1 MDAVMLFSRSTLLPC
16 ALVVLVTAALLYALD
31 ASLAV
36 SATAL
41 LALTALFLILQQ
53 ALRGLQREQ
62 QQLAARHAALEQER
76 DTLRAQLQAL
86 QELDGAITPIW
97 QRQLHTVNELLGS
110 NISAICERFSHLVVE
125 IATVTGSL
133 PEQSGQV
140 SRIQDDKQAL
150 KTLFQELQ
158 GLSDTNQQLF
168 QRTNT
173 LVTFSSE
180 LNSLA
185 AEVGKIAEQTNLLA
199 LNAAIEAARAGE
211 SGRGFAVVADEVRAL
226 STLSGKTGVRISER
240 IKELNTIMHDFQVH
254 AQGSTQRESA
264 ALAEGEATLERV
276 ISNLEGRAATLQ
288 TQGQD
293 MRTLS
298 QTIQQEIEQ
307 MLVSFQFQDR
317 SSQMLNQVCSSM
329 QELNRTLDHWHR
341 RRREAHSAELPDV
354 AALLATMKQSYVTTE
369 QHVNHAPNDHAVSR
383 HADKGSVNF
392 F

>member
-1 MDAVMLFSRSTLLPC
+1 MLFSRATSLQLGTV
-16 ALVVLVTAALLYALD
+16 AVLTATVLAVLD
-31 ASLAV
+31 ASAGIAVTVALAG
-36 SATAL
+36 AAL
-41 LALTALFLILQQ
+41 VLVLHQ
-53 ALRGLQREQ
+53 ALHETRQ
-62 QQLAARHAALEQER
+62 QQQKQAAQLAGLTRAQE
-76 DTLRAQLQAL
+76 TLNAQLQAL
-86 QELDGAITPIW
+86 QELDSAITPIW

-125 IATVTGSL
+125 IATVTGSAHH
-133 PEQSGQV
+133 PDQAEQVG
-140 SRIQDDKQAL
+140 RIQNDKQAL
-150 KTLFQELQ
+150 KTLFQELH

-173 LVTFSSE
+173 LVTFTGE

-240 IKELNTIMHDFQVH
+240 IKELNSIMHDFQVH

-264 ALAEGEATLERV
+264 ALAEGEVTLERV
-276 ISNLEGRAATLQ
+276 IDHLEARAHALQ
-288 TQGQD
+288 TQGQQ
-293 MRTLS
+293 MHTLS

-317 SSQMLNQVCSSM
+317 SSQMLQQVSASM
-329 QELNRTLDHWHR
+329 AQLGAALDDWR
-341 RRREAHSAELPDV
+341 RQRRNDPQAALPEV
-354 AALLATMKQSYVTTE
+354 ATLLATMQQSYVTTE
-369 QHVNHAPNDHAVSR
+369 QHVNHAPGTATTRQHAT
-383 HADKGSVNF
+383 KGSVNF